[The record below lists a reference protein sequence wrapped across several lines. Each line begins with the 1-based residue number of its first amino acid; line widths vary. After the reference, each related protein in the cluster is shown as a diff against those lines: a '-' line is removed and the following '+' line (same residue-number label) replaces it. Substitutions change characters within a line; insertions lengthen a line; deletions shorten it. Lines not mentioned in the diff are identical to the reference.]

1 MKERFRKFENWQKWE
16 FMKNTETRGNMAYR
30 GKEGQRIERRLIYQ
44 RKGTI
49 WEIKDKQRHMGI
61 TRYKESRESREKGMC
76 RIKENFVNMVEKI
89 WIIVTEIGKIRK
101 IGNVG
106 NILFK

>member
-1 MKERFRKFENWQKWE
+1 
-16 FMKNTETRGNMAYR
+16 
-30 GKEGQRIERRLIYQ
+30 
-44 RKGTI
+44 
-49 WEIKDKQRHMGI
+49 MGI